1 MDTIVHERFLIITCA
16 EILIIII
23 NSNIEIFQII
33 EFELETNHL

>member
-23 NSNIEIFQII
+23 NSNFEVFQIV
-33 EFELETNHL
+33 EFELEIDHL